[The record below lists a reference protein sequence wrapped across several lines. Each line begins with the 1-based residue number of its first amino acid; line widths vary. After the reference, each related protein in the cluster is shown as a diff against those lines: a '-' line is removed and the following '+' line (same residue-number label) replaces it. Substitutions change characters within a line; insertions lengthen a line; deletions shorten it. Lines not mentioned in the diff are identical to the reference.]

1 MNHLYELYKK
11 LKQKNSMEI
20 YLFKTG
26 IFYIFLEDDAK
37 FIEQYIPLKLTNYT
51 KNTVKCGFPS
61 NAKSKYLKI
70 LKLYNFKITIIDV
83 QNFDEVLAALI
94 TLDLDNLP
102 PIEALNQLKEI
113 KDLISNE

>member
-37 FIEQYIPLKLTNYT
+37 FIEQYIPLKLTN
-51 KNTVKCGFPS
+51 
-61 NAKSKYLKI
+61 
-70 LKLYNFKITIIDV
+70 
-83 QNFDEVLAALI
+83 
-94 TLDLDNLP
+94 
-102 PIEALNQLKEI
+102 
-113 KDLISNE
+113 